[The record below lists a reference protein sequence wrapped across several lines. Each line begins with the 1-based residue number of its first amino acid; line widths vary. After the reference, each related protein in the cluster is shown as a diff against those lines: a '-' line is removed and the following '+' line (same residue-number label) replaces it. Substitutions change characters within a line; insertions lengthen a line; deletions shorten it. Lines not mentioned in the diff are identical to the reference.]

1 MPREDGRWVWRYQRP
16 RAMELALREDGTPA
30 QPDDPPIFDFT
41 LLWDDV
47 SNIQVPVMLLR
58 GTTLGS
64 VVTDAHAEEFARR
77 QPTARIIS
85 VEGAG
90 HSLQGDKPVETAVL
104 LEDFLES

>member
-1 MPREDGRWVWRYQRP
+1 MALHGDGEDG
-16 RAMELALREDGTPA
+16 APA
-30 QPDDPPIFDFT
+30 QRDESDSEDLAIFDFT

-47 SNIQVPVMLLR
+47 SDIQVPVMLLR

-64 VVTDAHAEEFARR
+64 VVTDEHAEEFARR

-90 HSLQGDKPVETAVL
+90 HSLQGDKPVETAAL
-104 LEDFLES
+104 LEDFLER